1 MSQRCVPLFKQVVW
15 TLMLGGLCVDM
26 AMAASAHCALLG
38 PLPAVLEVAQ
48 GTQQALDSPSASP
61 ALPWAIRPL
70 RTSMPT
76 ATTPFADRRR
86 PRHHQPDGL
95 DRVFQQT
102 APKHGV
108 RQR

>member
-48 GTQQALDSPSASP
+48 GTQQALDSPVSITRIAVGDP
-61 ALPWAIRPL
+61 AIADVYANGDNAFLLTGVAPGT
-70 RTSMPT
+70 TSLMVWT
-76 ATTPFADRRR
+76 ACSN
-86 PRHHQPDGL
+86 
-95 DRVFQQT
+95 
-102 APKHGV
+102 
-108 RQR
+108 